1 MSEFSPEYIITIIG
15 VIVAGITIFLVDCRM
30 KESNKITRDVLQV
43 AIHSNQLE
51 LIKNKPK
58 LVLEHASYELD
69 EQEDMIEFT
78 AKLTNNGEIPI
89 SNIRYEIEIT
99 NFPFGIEHFKIDTLT
114 DNDFSL
120 ANHLPTLAKDETHTI
135 QETQTFRFKT
145 QLICV
150 GLWVR
155 YDFLDE
161 KDHQEIFFHYFQK
174 GVSPHVHYTLHHEDL
189 KRVVNNRICMR

>member
-1 MSEFSPEYIITIIG
+1 MSEFSPEYIIAIIG
-15 VIVAGITIFLVDCRM
+15 VIVAGITIFLADRRM
-30 KESNKITRDVLQV
+30 KESNKITRDSLQV
-43 AIHSNQLE
+43 AIRSNQLD

-78 AKLTNNGEIPI
+78 AKLTNNGEIPA

-99 NFPFGIEHFKIDTLT
+99 NFPFGIEHFKIGALT

-120 ANHLPTLAKDETHTI
+120 ANHLSTLVKDETHTI
-135 QETQTFRFKT
+135 QETQSFRFKT

-161 KDHQEIFFHYFQK
+161 KDH
-174 GVSPHVHYTLHHEDL
+174 
-189 KRVVNNRICMR
+189 